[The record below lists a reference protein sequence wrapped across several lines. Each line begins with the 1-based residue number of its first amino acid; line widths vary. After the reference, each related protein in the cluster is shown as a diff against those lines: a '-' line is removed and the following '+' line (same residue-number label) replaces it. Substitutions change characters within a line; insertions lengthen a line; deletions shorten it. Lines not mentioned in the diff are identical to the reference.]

1 MFISITRLRLRHWWY
16 LPAFFLGS
24 NRSITQARKAPGF
37 RKGITLADRKRAFWT
52 LTGWESEAAMKA
64 YRSSGPH
71 KTVMGK
77 LPGWCDEAA
86 VAHYQADELPPWT
99 EAWERLEGGT
109 FHFGAT
115 SLCGSI
121 SKTDLCPTHPTPD
134 ATIDLNQT
142 QFVADFWSAAAGARN
157 ERSTM
162 SFTSTDTG

>member
-37 RKGITLADRKRAFWT
+37 RKGMTLADRKRTFWT

-77 LPGWCDEAA
+77 LPNWCDEAA
-86 VAHYQADELPPWT
+86 VAHYQSDELPAWT
-99 EAWERLEGGT
+99 EAWERLKQGRFT
-109 FHFGAT
+109 PVHHPSADQLAKQISAPRT
-115 SLCGSI
+115 QPLMQRSI
-121 SKTDLCPTHPTPD
+121 
-134 ATIDLNQT
+134 
-142 QFVADFWSAAAGARN
+142 
-157 ERSTM
+157 
-162 SFTSTDTG
+162 